1 MLSLMERYN
10 DGGYMRLAN
19 KKALITGASRGIG
32 KAITERFIA
41 EGAEVW
47 GIGTREP
54 EDLAGRVSQAE
65 GKFHWITADL
75 GNLALVESV
84 IDGAVKEADGF
95 DILVNNAG
103 ITRDNLSFRMT
114 LEDFQKV
121 LDVNLT
127 AGFVTARTV
136 GRNMIGR
143 RRGVIINMSSVVGI
157 HGNGGQANYAASK
170 AGLIGLTK
178 SLARETAGRGIRV
191 NAIAPGF
198 ITSDMTRAMG
208 EDAKA
213 KMMTVI
219 PLKRTGTPEDVAEAA
234 LFLAS
239 DGASYITGQVL
250 SVDGG
255 MFM

>member
-1 MLSLMERYN
+1 
-10 DGGYMRLAN
+10 MRLID

-32 KAITERFIA
+32 RAVAERFIA

-47 GIGTREP
+47 GLGTREP
-54 EDLAGRVSQAE
+54 EDLADRVGRAG

-75 GNLALVESV
+75 GNTAGVESV
-84 IDGAVKEADGF
+84 IEGAVKEADGF

-127 AGFVTARTV
+127 AAFLTARVV
-136 GRNMIGR
+136 GRNMISR
-143 RRGVIINMSSVVGI
+143 RRGVIINMSSVVGV

-178 SLARETAGRGIRV
+178 SLARETAGRGVRV
-191 NAIAPGF
+191 NALAPGF
-198 ITSDMTRAMG
+198 ITSDMTSAMS
-208 EDAKA
+208 EDAQA

-219 PLKRTGTPEDVAEAA
+219 PLKRAGTPEDVAEAA

-255 MFM
+255 MFI